1 MSIPE
6 AAQLILQ
13 AGAMGEG
20 GEIFILDMGEPV
32 KIADL
37 ARDLITLSGFTP
49 GVDIEIK
56 FTGTRPGEKLFEE
69 LSVTDEA
76 AGKTSHPK
84 IFVGKFRPYEWD
96 RVEKGLARLL
106 GLAGGTAEAVRG
118 GLRELVP
125 EYRAEADAGVP
136 GSLAADPSATLPA

>member
-1 MSIPE
+1 
-6 AAQLILQ
+6 
-13 AGAMGEG
+13 MGDG

-49 GVDIEIK
+49 GVDIEIR

-69 LSVTDEA
+69 LSLDDEA
-76 AGKTSHPK
+76 AEKTRHPK
-84 IFVGKFRPYEWD
+84 IFVGRFRPYEWD

-106 GLAGGTAEAVRG
+106 GLAGGDG
-118 GLRELVP
+118 GGGAR
-125 EYRAEADAGVP
+125 RAAGAGAGVP
-136 GSLAADPSATLPA
+136 AGRGGVRVRAR